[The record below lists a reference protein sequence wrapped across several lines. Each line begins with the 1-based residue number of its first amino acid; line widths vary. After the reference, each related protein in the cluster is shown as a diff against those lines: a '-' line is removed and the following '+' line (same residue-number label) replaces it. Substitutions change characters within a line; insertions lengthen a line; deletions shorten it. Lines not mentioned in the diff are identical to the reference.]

1 MAPATRRRAAAKTPV
16 TATPSPNARG
26 GKNPSAASP
35 EDDSVDDS
43 VDERDAIVRWR
54 RRRRSG
60 RLATLY
66 VPRLPVFSS
75 AFVFG
80 LFALLAPIADRAYH
94 ALSTEGRMASDV
106 PSFAHD
112 LGKGFVVEWDKTLLE
127 LSVLHS
133 RQDRKCASRRAASNV
148 AEAQHRSE
156 CAPRVAWSTNP
167 GLPFL
172 VAANGPIRIH
182 QLMAGHFKVDI
193 RRVLQTTTQTLDSV
207 EYVPPSRVDPVGTVI
222 IRGVLI
228 KDDARPDR
236 MLSIV
241 GDLRAAWNDM
251 THERLTFKA
260 EAKLKASYTLT
271 FTPASDARLAFEFEW
286 DDEVPGVMRSPGG
299 RRKSVGLNQV
309 ILRYASDKHERIYGM
324 GEQYSS
330 LEHKGKRI
338 PIITAEQGI
347 GRGKQP
353 VTFAFNRVFMGSGG
367 NWHTTY
373 TAIPH
378 YVTSAARSVF
388 LTNYSYAEF
397 DFTDDETIS
406 ILSTTPTNTLCGQII
421 GARSIPET
429 VAAYT
434 EYSGRMEPLP
444 EWAYANGVI
453 LGMTGGSAKVRK
465 VASMLR
471 DAGVPLAG
479 LWLQDWGGIRN
490 TSIGIE
496 RVWWNW
502 ELDESNYPDW
512 HALREEA
519 AMNGTRLL
527 TYTNPF
533 LMDARGPKG
542 RLYREAKEAGYMVQ
556 TVAGGV
562 YRLGHEPGVSFGLL
576 DLTNPAAV
584 RWIEDVLHDM
594 LKNTGAVG
602 WMADFGEYLPF
613 DCVLHSGE
621 APIAVHNRYPE
632 DWAALNR
639 RAMIRA
645 GLGSKNEGGNGEG
658 MFYSRSASSQTPRH
672 TPLMWLGD
680 QLVSWDA
687 HDGMKSAV
695 LGMLQGGL
703 SGLALSHSD
712 IGGYTATPGRH
723 RTRELLMRWMEL
735 SALSDVVFRTHQ
747 GNRPLHNAQP
757 WDTPELLDHLRD
769 FARLHRA
776 LAPYRA
782 ELMRESSLTGMPL
795 TRPLF
800 MHYPHDVV
808 ASRVATQFLV
818 GRDILAAPVMDRK
831 TSRVHVYLPP
841 GDTWLDVWTTQQAP
855 AQPTGPRHGHGVWL
869 TVDAPMGWPAVFI
882 RADAGKPATR
892 AAAPMREWAAERGG
906 LPPHRHVAPMDPV
919 EKLVL
924 GLYV

>member
-35 EDDSVDDS
+35 EGRQRGRQRGRERREGDGDGDD
-43 VDERDAIVRWR
+43 DAEADASR
-54 RRRRSG
+54 RCTS
-60 RLATLY
+60 
-66 VPRLPVFSS
+66 PRLPVFSS

-479 LWLQDWGGIRN
+479 TLAARLGRDTKHVHRDRA
-490 TSIGIE
+490 
-496 RVWWNW
+496 RVV
-502 ELDESNYPDW
+502 ELG
-512 HALREEA
+512 AGREQLPGLA
-519 AMNGTRLL
+519 RV
-527 TYTNPF
+527 
-533 LMDARGPKG
+533 ARGSGDERDEVADVHEPVPHG
-542 RLYREAKEAGYMVQ
+542 RERAERAFIPRGEGSRVHGPNRRRRRVPFRAR
-556 TVAGGV
+556 ARGV
-562 YRLGHEPGVSFGLL
+562 VRPLRPHEPGGGAL
-576 DLTNPAAV
+576 D
-584 RWIEDVLHDM
+584 
-594 LKNTGAVG
+594 
-602 WMADFGEYLPF
+602 
-613 DCVLHSGE
+613 
-621 APIAVHNRYPE
+621 
-632 DWAALNR
+632 R
-639 RAMIRA
+639 RRVA
-645 GLGSKNEGGNGEG
+645 
-658 MFYSRSASSQTPRH
+658 RH
-672 TPLMWLGD
+672 AKEHRRRGVD
-680 QLVSWDA
+680 
-687 HDGMKSAV
+687 
-695 LGMLQGGL
+695 GGL
-703 SGLALSHSD
+703 WRVPSV
-712 IGGYTATPGRH
+712 R
-723 RTRELLMRWMEL
+723 
-735 SALSDVVFRTHQ
+735 
-747 GNRPLHNAQP
+747 
-757 WDTPELLDHLRD
+757 LR
-769 FARLHRA
+769 
-776 LAPYRA
+776 
-782 ELMRESSLTGMPL
+782 
-795 TRPLF
+795 
-800 MHYPHDVV
+800 
-808 ASRVATQFLV
+808 ASQR
-818 GRDILAAPVMDRK
+818 RSPDR
-831 TSRVHVYLPP
+831 
-841 GDTWLDVWTTQQAP
+841 GA
-855 AQPTGPRHGHGVWL
+855 
-869 TVDAPMGWPAVFI
+869 
-882 RADAGKPATR
+882 
-892 AAAPMREWAAERGG
+892 
-906 LPPHRHVAPMDPV
+906 
-919 EKLVL
+919 
-924 GLYV
+924 